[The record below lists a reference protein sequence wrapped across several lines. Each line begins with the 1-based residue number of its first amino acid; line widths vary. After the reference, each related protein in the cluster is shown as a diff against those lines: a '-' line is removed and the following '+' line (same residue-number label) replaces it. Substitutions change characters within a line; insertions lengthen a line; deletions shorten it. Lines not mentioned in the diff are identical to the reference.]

1 MIILVVTSCTHRSL
15 RRSMKKYLGT
25 ARKEVQAEKIMVLLV
40 ESGMMYLTIYVIIS
54 SLYLTHI
61 G

>member
-1 MIILVVTSCTHRSL
+1 MILVVTSCTHRSL

>member
-1 MIILVVTSCTHRSL
+1 
-15 RRSMKKYLGT
+15 MKKYLGT

>member
-1 MIILVVTSCTHRSL
+1 MMLVVTSCTHRSL

>member
-1 MIILVVTSCTHRSL
+1 MILVMTSRTHRSL

-40 ESGMMYLTIYVIIS
+40 ESGMLYLTIYVIIS
-54 SLYLTHI
+54 SLYPTYI